1 MSNNVRNKLKSPD
14 IYKEYGV
21 VPPDDDQLAIISDF
35 YSKIFGG
42 DGIIC
47 DVNTCAG
54 SGKTTL
60 IKQLACVLFEKV
72 KYLPKDFLILT
83 LNRVN
88 VDVLNY
94 ELNKIWA
101 IKRQK
106 DSARANK
113 KSKDE
118 YHTFAYTFHSYV
130 ASKLSDD
137 VSRMRTLLVDDTYDY
152 SKNLFHKIQSEVIDR
167 RYLKDSEFRKNFNA
181 LDELYEPLS
190 GARGFGNRSLVKALK
205 ALGIKKF
212 YGTSICDLKFRL
224 SSNFLKSHTLRGESI
239 NQLTGGFAKWK
250 ESRGDANESK
260 SIFWNFWETICHTLN
275 SLTLLQIG
283 YDFKVGENR
292 LTLTIKKPHYTEERK
307 EMQLFRGIRI
317 KDLSQKVILRGTQNV
332 VIEIVENR
340 KSPTFYE
347 NSLVVYYGEN
357 QNRQWQYIPNP
368 SENILQF
375 LKKAKFR
382 NVSFSCA
389 IKTFRQLEET
399 SNGKI
404 FVNDKF
410 KTLDGTSR
418 KSLMPSL
425 ANWEKRGNDEDSHNK
440 FWNAIKNVLN
450 TLFLLGID
458 YKFKRRVNSLFVNIV
473 SPKTL
478 EKFTIEIVPY
488 KNDENWVNVL
498 QVPYMDY
505 KERYWSQIPKPQQ
518 NLRLS

>member
-21 VPPDDDQLAIISDF
+21 VPPDNDQLAIISDF
-35 YSKIFGG
+35 YSKMFGG
-42 DGIIC
+42 DEIIC
-47 DVNTCAG
+47 DVNACAG

-101 IKRQK
+101 IKCQK
-106 DSARANK
+106 DSARTNK

-118 YHTFAYTFHSYV
+118 FHTFAYTFHSYA

-190 GARGFGNRSLVKALK
+190 GARGFGNRSLAKALK

-250 ESRGDANESK
+250 ESRG
-260 SIFWNFWETICHTLN
+260 
-275 SLTLLQIG
+275 
-283 YDFKVGENR
+283 
-292 LTLTIKKPHYTEERK
+292 
-307 EMQLFRGIRI
+307 
-317 KDLSQKVILRGTQNV
+317 TQNV

-357 QNRQWQYIPNP
+357 QNSQWQYIPNP

-410 KTLDGTSR
+410 KTLDGSPG

-425 ANWEKRGNDEDSHNK
+425 ANWEKRGNDDDSHNK
-440 FWNAIKNVLN
+440 FWNAIKDVLN

-458 YKFKRRVNSLFVNIV
+458 YKFKRRVNSLSVNIV
-473 SPKTL
+473 SPQTL

-488 KNDENWVNVL
+488 K
-498 QVPYMDY
+498 
-505 KERYWSQIPKPQQ
+505 IG
-518 NLRLS
+518 